1 MTNNRSNKG
10 RAEGEEA
17 KLDREL
23 YFGDSY
29 FADTQ
34 LYSLSA
40 QIAQIHKLGAQRIL
54 EIGKGNGFVSDFLSK
69 AGHDVTTI
77 DINPNLDPDVVGD
90 IRELNEHFSPGE
102 FDLTV
107 CAEVLEHMPFEY
119 FEGTIEQIALSTRN
133 RAFITIPRC
142 QHILLDFAC
151 LIKIPKLRRKLR
163 SLTLTL
169 PKKDIWSG
177 HHWELDSDK
186 KTKKREI
193 RKLLEKHF
201 IVESFERFKLNPY
214 HFFIVLKKRD

>member
-1 MTNNRSNKG
+1 MHERKKD
-10 RAEGEEA
+10 EEESLS
-17 KLDREL
+17 KDL
-23 YFGDSY
+23 YLGSGY
-29 FADTQ
+29 FAWPQ
-34 LYSLSA
+34 LVSLVH
-40 QIAQIHKLGAQRIL
+40 QIIDVHATGARKVL
-54 EIGKGNGFVSDFLSK
+54 EIGKGTGFVSDYLSK
-69 AGHDVTTI
+69 AGIEVTTV
-77 DINPNLDPDVVGD
+77 DVNPNLEPDVLGSVL
-90 IRELNEHFSPGE
+90 ELDNYFEEAS
-102 FDLTV
+102 FDCVL

-119 FEGTIEQIALSTRN
+119 FEGTIEQIALSTSN